1 MMLIRHTCTTYTDQS
16 INIKMETNIVYETS
30 LTQTTAKNLINFT
43 PDDDNPYEV
52 INDEIITCIE
62 TTPNEVYGISTDHIL
77 TAPNVVYELGK
88 GVA

>member
-1 MMLIRHTCTTYTDQS
+1 
-16 INIKMETNIVYETS
+16 METNIIYETS
-30 LTQTTAKNLINFT
+30 STQTTAKNLINFT
-43 PDDDNPYEV
+43 PDDDNQYEV

-62 TTPNEVYGISTDHIL
+62 TTPNEVYGVSTDGIETTPNEVYGMSTDHIL